1 MARPGRRIPPVT
13 LYAGQ
18 EEIQTTFQ
26 KMSKAWIC
34 LHCGKEFSLLESM
47 GQMQCDQHPGFLQE
61 DGRWSCCGKRQF
73 AARWSH
79 NWPVQRMFSSRGPCQ
94 FELPYRQL
102 PKVRGCQKCDHNT
115 SDAPFTH
122 KDAMAI
128 GDLSALLPVINKEFP
143 FHLRAGFDAGLLR
156 RCATR
161 SIVVPGNAVKV
172 EYMDNMGETQ
182 NYVTGDGSAIP
193 EGIELKAWDED
204 ENRISSW
211 H

>member
-1 MARPGRRIPPVT
+1 
-13 LYAGQ
+13 
-18 EEIQTTFQ
+18 
-26 KMSKAWIC
+26 
-34 LHCGKEFSLLESM
+34 
-47 GQMQCDQHPGFLQE
+47 
-61 DGRWSCCGKRQF
+61 
-73 AARWSH
+73 
-79 NWPVQRMFSSRGPCQ
+79 MFSSRGPCQ